1 MADNNGTSGDN
12 TSQDDLFSSI
22 DPETLAP
29 ELKQLFKGM
38 QADYTRKTQ
47 DLAGRRKEFE
57 EKETGFEDKLK
68 EYGAVEQEVKQWRD
82 WYAGLEEDGEGKKT
96 DLYDQGKKAADDN
109 NQTPNYLD
117 EPGSEGVKKY
127 LDDWTQSRDKE
138 NTELKTL
145 VETLQEQIKDTT
157 NQTSRMFSYH
167 AQLNDLAG
175 QYPELDKQELLDHAL
190 KAGQMDLT
198 KAYKDLHQD
207 ELIDEEV
214 KKRVEE
220 ELKKQRTQGIRGP
233 GQQVIVKPGK
243 DVPKNFDEATQ
254 SILDERA
261 TAGL

>member
-47 DLAGRRKEFE
+47 DLAGKRKEFE

-82 WYAGLEEDGEGKKT
+82 WYAGLEENPDPGT
-96 DLYDQGKKAADDN
+96 PDPKADPVIDPK
-109 NQTPNYLD
+109 TPNYLD